1 MITNVPRLTSADWD
15 SWYTASWPTLYTAGW
30 PSLVTDK
37 EAEYFHRA
45 VRPRPGMTAADLACG
60 NGQWTRQLAAWG
72 VKVTG
77 YDFSAEAVRQAAVAG
92 LQDGLSYTQW
102 NINAETIPAA
112 LLPGSLDLV
121 TCRHALPFLEYARA
135 LTDVGRW
142 LKPSGTFY
150 ALVRV
155 AADQDNDDADDGA
168 AAQNDSDQE
177 PFHRGFTEAQI
188 DSLGIGWTHRT
199 TYRLSAHNCG
209 IVLRGY
215 GDTATTPRHT
225 AGETSRLPAPPPT
238 PPAIEET
245 RAR

>member
-1 MITNVPRLTSADWD
+1 VITNVPRLTAADWD
-15 SWYTASWPTLYTAGW
+15 SWYTASWPA
-30 PSLVTDK
+30 LVTDK
-37 EAEYFHRA
+37 ESEYFHRT

-77 YDFSAEAVRQAAVAG
+77 YDFSSEALRQAAAAG
-92 LQDGLSYTQW
+92 LRDGLSYTRW
-102 NINAETIPAA
+102 NIDAEAIPAA

-150 ALVRV
+150 ALVHV
-155 AADQDNDDADDGA
+155 AADQDNDGA
-168 AAQNDSDQE
+168 AAQNDSAQE
-177 PFHRGFTEAQI
+177 PFHRAFTEAQFNG
-188 DSLGIGWTHRT
+188 LGIGWTHRT

-215 GDTATTPRHT
+215 GDSALTPRHA
-225 AGETSRLPAPPPT
+225 AGETNRLPAPPPT
-238 PPAIEET
+238 PPAIEE
-245 RAR
+245 RQAR